1 MNELATNHRANLRR
15 TLSYLAME
23 SAQKEYKQKVPFVH
37 VPLEL
42 LAQWDAAYAPRHMDW
57 FTGAFSE
64 IEREALDVFQ
74 KLLVQQVPDPLVLQD
89 DVPEVFTSPEWMA
102 IRDGAAE
109 LLKVFGE

>member
-1 MNELATNHRANLRR
+1 
-15 TLSYLAME
+15 
-23 SAQKEYKQKVPFVH
+23 VPFVH

-74 KLLVQQVPDPLVLQD
+74 NLIRKQLPEPLVLR
-89 DVPEVFTSPEWMA
+89 DVTEVFTSPEWMVV
-102 IRDGAAE
+102 RNGAAE